1 MPDADISKRYFLVC
15 HVKIVFNFLRE
26 LKQGIVTSLDGI
38 KRPVD
43 SDVTEGVI
51 TTRSN
56 GMKFRLDWCNA
67 TTVLLQNYLL

>member
-1 MPDADISKRYFLVC
+1 M
-15 HVKIVFNFLRE
+15 
-26 LKQGIVTSLDGI
+26 TSLDGI

-56 GMKFRLDWCNA
+56 QMKFRLKRRTGFYGDKH
-67 TTVLLQNYLL
+67 LIK